1 MRSIAGRSELF
12 VHGSRSALAAG
23 LRSSNS
29 SRQIMS
35 DRKELI
41 RGGVLFM
48 SVVIRRMPGDSD
60 DTLIRK
66 FQRKVM
72 NEGIIP
78 EAKRRA
84 FYLKPSL
91 ARKQKKED
99 ARRAKKMWA

>member
-1 MRSIAGRSELF
+1 M
-12 VHGSRSALAAG
+12 
-23 LRSSNS
+23 
-29 SRQIMS
+29 
-35 DRKELI
+35 
-41 RGGVLFM
+41 
-48 SVVIRRMPGDSD
+48 VVVKKSPGESD
-60 DTLIRK
+60 DSLIRK
-66 FQRKVM
+66 FQRKVL